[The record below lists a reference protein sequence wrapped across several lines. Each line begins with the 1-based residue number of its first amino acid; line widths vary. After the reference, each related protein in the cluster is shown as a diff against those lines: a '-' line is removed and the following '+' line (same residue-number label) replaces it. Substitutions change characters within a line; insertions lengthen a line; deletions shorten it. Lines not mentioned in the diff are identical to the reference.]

1 MPFPVQIYVY
11 DLTQGLARMLSQ
23 NLLGTRIDGVW
34 VFVFG
39 RFCFILFLKK
49 HTSVV
54 VYGSEYFYG
63 QGIMEEAP
71 GTTHHGSPLEKLEI
85 GSTEVKL

>member
-1 MPFPVQIYVY
+1 M
-11 DLTQGLARMLSQ
+11 A
-23 NLLGTRIDGVW
+23 
-34 VFVFG
+34 FG
-39 RFCFILFLKK
+39 YLFLGVSALFYSQK

-71 GTTHHGSPLEKLEI
+71 GTTYHGSPLEKLEI